1 MIIDCHF
8 HLLAKDDE
16 PGCHMSRRLE
26 GEPAALVAHLSLVR
40 TPSGSV
46 EDPTHVVCLR
56 LTSREGHRRA
66 ITESRMGGS
75 SPTG

>member
-26 GEPAALVAHLSLVR
+26 GEPAALVAHLSIVR

-46 EDPTHVVCLR
+46 EDPTHVV
-56 LTSREGHRRA
+56 
-66 ITESRMGGS
+66 
-75 SPTG
+75 